1 MFGDLEDL
9 DKMFGELDDSDIYV
23 NNQDTSFDN
32 TPELNIPEEQP
43 ADMQQQAQQQQQ
55 APQPPQKSNN
65 TVLVL
70 LVLAVIGAGVYLYK
84 TYFMQ
89 PSVPEQ
95 TQTVD
100 ATAEMGDYFYDKA
113 NGENPA
119 PPDATQAQP
128 GGDTVVNVDINSTPA
143 QPSNPGQPG
152 QDPQGNNQ
160 AVTGAAQQGAPSP
173 LKNSEQSNLKAA
185 MEKKNVVVAVTNG
198 GRPDPFVPFIT
209 AAEEMPV
216 ISVAPPKFDIIAP
229 PDDIPE
235 DINPVYNNMVTT
247 KISGIMYDKARPSAI
262 INVGGVDQ
270 LVHKGDVVKDYQ
282 IIDIT
287 KDRVVLKSG
296 TNIYRASVGQ
306 EVDGGVN
313 INPVS
318 NLSRQFGGA
327 YKSVSRN
334 IIEINGSN

>member
-43 ADMQQQAQQQQQ
+43 VDMQQQAQPQQGQAQQ
-55 APQPPQKSNN
+55 APKKSGN
-65 TVLVL
+65 TLMFL
-70 LVLAVIGAGVYLYK
+70 LICVALAAGFYLYK

-89 PSVPEQ
+89 PSEPEQ
-95 TQTVD
+95 THTVD
-100 ATAEMGDYFYDKA
+100 ASAEMGDYFYDKA
-113 NGENPA
+113 NGGNPPQPEAA
-119 PPDATQAQP
+119 PSQA
-128 GGDTVVNVDINSTPA
+128 GGDTVVNVDINSTPSQPDQAAGSQNPATA
-143 QPSNPGQPG
+143 QAPDSPGA
-152 QDPQGNNQ
+152 Q
-160 AVTGAAQQGAPSP
+160 AGSP
-173 LKNSEQSNLKAA
+173 LNNTEQSNLKAA
-185 MEKKNVVVAVTNG
+185 MDKKNVVVAVTNG

-209 AAEEMPV
+209 TDEVPV

-229 PDDIPE
+229 PDDIPGE
-235 DINPVYNNMVTT
+235 INPIYDTMVTT

-282 IIDIT
+282 ILDIT

-306 EVDGGVN
+306 EVDGSIN

-318 NLSRQFGGA
+318 NISRQFGGA
-327 YKSVSRN
+327 YKPASRN

>member
-43 ADMQQQAQQQQQ
+43 ADMQQQAQPQQQQ
-55 APQPPQKSNN
+55 SQQAAPQKNGN
-65 TVLVL
+65 AMVFL
-70 LVLAVIGAGVYLYK
+70 LIVAILGVGFYLYK
-84 TYFMQ
+84 SYFMQ
-89 PSVPEQ
+89 PSAPEQ

-100 ATAEMGDYFYDKA
+100 ASAEMGDYFYDKA
-113 NGENPA
+113 NGGNPPQPEAA
-119 PPDATQAQP
+119 PAQA
-128 GGDTVVNVDINSTPA
+128 GGDTVVNVDINSTPSQPEQAA
-143 QPSNPGQPG
+143 QAQAPGDASNPQ
-152 QDPQGNNQ
+152 
-160 AVTGAAQQGAPSP
+160 GAASP
-173 LKNSEQSNLKAA
+173 LKNGEQSNLKAA
-185 MEKKNVVVAVTNG
+185 MSKENVVVAVANG
-198 GRPDPFVPFIT
+198 GRQDPFVPFIT
-209 AAEEMPV
+209 TDDVPV
-216 ISVAPPKFDIIAP
+216 INVAPPKFDIIAP
-229 PDDIPE
+229 PDDIPGE
-235 DINPVYNNMVTT
+235 VNPIYESMVTT
-247 KISGIMYDKARPSAI
+247 KISGIMYDKTRPSAI

-287 KDRVVLKSG
+287 KDRVVLKNG

-306 EVDGGVN
+306 EVEGSVN

-318 NLSRQFGGA
+318 NISRQFGGA
-327 YKSVSRN
+327 YKPVSRN